1 MHFNRMRTARL
12 LTVSRSI
19 RGGVCLGVSAQG
31 GYPPEGG
38 RGSALLH
45 TGIHPPPVNR
55 ITDRCKNITLPQ
67 TLFAGRKNPLPN
79 NE

>member
-1 MHFNRMRTARL
+1 MHFSRMRTARL

-19 RGGVCLGVSAQG
+19 RGGVG
-31 GYPPEGG
+31 GGG
-38 RGSALLH
+38 GGGKGLCPIAYWD
-45 TGIHPPPVNR
+45 TPPPVNR